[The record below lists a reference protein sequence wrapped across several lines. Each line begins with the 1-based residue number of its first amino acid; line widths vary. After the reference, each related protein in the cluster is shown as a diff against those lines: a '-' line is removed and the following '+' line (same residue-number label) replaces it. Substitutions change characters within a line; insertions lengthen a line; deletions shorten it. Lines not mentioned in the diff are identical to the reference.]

1 MTGFT
6 KPNRTFVGKR
16 IRKVKDELG
25 LSLTELGDKL
35 DLKKTTINAYVRGAN
50 LAPVEVVEKLAKLNG
65 KPLGWFYFGEM
76 EDYVKDYLI
85 LRGHELVLADYP
97 DIPSLIKKE
106 FLTLDPSLAADER
119 VYPQGAITEF
129 GYPSEDFMLIE
140 FEPFRKSTLQDYILS
155 MTTDFIDSQTNL
167 KGSVKEEAIA
177 LISTDVSSFALG
189 SSLDALNETIV
200 YGDEDIIK
208 MLITNSYE
216 NIKDDVMSFDD
227 TYLVG
232 KLINTL
238 SDEEETAQLIQML
251 SAHLTDMD
259 FHHAED
265 SQELMDIVQ
274 SLRPALIGLYAK
286 KSQNDF
292 RDWFEVPKL
301 AKGFEQKK

>member
-6 KPNRTFVGKR
+6 KPNREFVGKR

-50 LAPVEVVEKLAKLNG
+50 LTPVEVVEKLAKLSG

-76 EDYVKDYLI
+76 ENYIQDYLE
-85 LRGHELVLADYP
+85 LRGYERVLADYP
-97 DIPSLIKKE
+97 DIPSQIKSE
-106 FLTLDPSLAADER
+106 FLTLDPSLATDER
-119 VYPQGAITEF
+119 IYPQGAITEF
-129 GYPSEDFMLIE
+129 GYPSEDFVLLA

-155 MTTDFIDSQTNL
+155 MTIDFINIQANL
-167 KGSVKEEAIA
+167 KESSKEEAIA
-177 LISTDVSSFALG
+177 LISAEVGNYAVKSSRDVFS
-189 SSLDALNETIV
+189 ETIA
-200 YGDEDIIK
+200 YGDEDAIK

-216 NIKDDVMSFDD
+216 DIRDNVITFDD

-238 SDEEETAQLIQML
+238 SDDKETAKLIQIL
-251 SAHLTDMD
+251 STHLTDMD
-259 FHHAED
+259 FLHAED
-265 SQELMDIVQ
+265 SQELMDIIQ

-292 RDWFEVPKL
+292 RD
-301 AKGFEQKK
+301 